1 MIRFSQSIQPFAL
14 TCLVGTAGGLAFSLL
29 GLPAAWLSGAMVLVA
44 AAAFAGMPTGFPDKL
59 RDGLFVLLGIFMG
72 SGVDPEIVGRVADWP
87 WSMLGLALTVTAI
100 VVATFTF
107 LSRVAGWDS
116 ESAFF
121 GSIPGALSAVLAL
134 AVDRNADVARIA
146 TSQSI
151 RLLVL
156 VVLLPLAISATA
168 SGAHEPVSPESLP
181 PFSDMILL
189 VGICSA
195 ASFLAAR
202 ARIPG
207 GWMTGAFLASAI
219 LNASGAIQVALPQ
232 WLMVPAYIGLGC
244 LIGVRFGATSAG
256 LLLSLIRDS
265 IGAVTIGLLISTM
278 AALAGAWLLDLPFG
292 QLLLAY
298 APGGLEVMTL
308 LAFMLDLDPAFVAT
322 HQIVRFICM
331 IFLLPFAIRLVLGRR
346 ESPGPLGSSGDSA

>member
-1 MIRFSQSIQPFAL
+1 MSRITRLPQSVHPFVL
-14 TCLVGTAGGLAFSLL
+14 TCLVGAGGGFAFSLL

-44 AAAFAGMPTGFPDKL
+44 AAAFAGLPTAFPDRL

-72 SGVDPEIVGRVADWP
+72 AGVDPQIVGRVADWP

-100 VVATFTF
+100 VAVTFSY

-134 AVDRNADVARIA
+134 AIDRNADVARIA

-168 SGAHEPVSPESLP
+168 TGSMEEVSAASLP
-181 PFSDMILL
+181 SLPEMATL
-189 VGICSA
+189 VGLCSA
-195 ASFLAAR
+195 ASYLAAR
-202 ARIPG
+202 IGIPG

-232 WLMVPAYIGLGC
+232 WLMIPAYIGLGS
-244 LIGVRFGATSAG
+244 LIGVRFGATSAR
-256 LLLSLIRDS
+256 LFLSLLRDS
-265 IGAVTIGLLISTM
+265 IGAVAIGLLISTV

-322 HQIVRFICM
+322 HQIIRFTCM
-331 IFLLPFAIRLVLGRR
+331 IFLLPLAIRLVLGRS
-346 ESPGPLGSSGDSA
+346 ETCSG

>member
-1 MIRFSQSIQPFAL
+1 LFRSIRISPSLSPFVL
-14 TCLVGTAGGLAFSLL
+14 TCVAGAAGGFFFSLFE
-29 GLPAAWLSGAMVLVA
+29 LPAAWLSGAMVLVA
-44 AAAFAGMPTGFPDKL
+44 AAGFAGMPTAFPDRL

-72 SGVDPEIVGRVADWP
+72 SGVDSHILERVADWP
-87 WSMLGLALTVTAI
+87 WSMFGLAGTVTAI
-100 VVATFTF
+100 VAVTYAF

-134 AVDRNADVARIA
+134 AVDRNADIARIA

-156 VVLLPLAISATA
+156 VVLLPLAISSTA
-168 SGAHEPVSPESLP
+168 PGSLEPASAANLPSPLE
-181 PFSDMILL
+181 MVVL
-189 VGICSA
+189 VGICTVA
-195 ASFLAAR
+195 AWLAAR
-202 ARIPG
+202 IRIPG
-207 GWMTGAFLASAI
+207 GWMTGAFLASAM

-232 WLMVPAYIGLGC
+232 WLMIPAYVGLGS

-256 LLLSLIRDS
+256 LFLSLVRDS
-265 IGAVTIGLLISTM
+265 LGAVAIGLLISTM

-322 HQIVRFICM
+322 HQMMRFICM
-331 IFLLPFAIRLVLGRR
+331 IFLLPLAIRLVLGRR
-346 ESPGPLGSSGDSA
+346 ESCSG